1 MATEEDMVDAAGT
14 TIVVDTAAAAAV
26 VMMTEVMEG
35 KSKGEISFLSMY
47 HDYCNEQ
54 ALTTDFSFPYR
65 YGDRGGGYRGG

>member
-14 TIVVDTAAAAAV
+14 MIVVDTAAV

-47 HDYCNEQ
+47 YDHYNEQ
-54 ALTTDFSFPYR
+54 ALTPYFSFSYR